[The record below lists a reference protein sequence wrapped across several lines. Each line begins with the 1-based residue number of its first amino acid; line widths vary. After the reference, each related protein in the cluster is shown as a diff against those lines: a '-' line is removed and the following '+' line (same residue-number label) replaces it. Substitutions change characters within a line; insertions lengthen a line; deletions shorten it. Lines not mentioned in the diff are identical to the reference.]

1 MYTCTCTC
9 TVHVKSSVC
18 SIIIVDWLPVACLCL
33 FFTVLRSASNHCTCT
48 CESLR
53 NLNSLFLFLP
63 SFSLLPVIFSRY
75 GGPAIDGAKCMYM
88 YMIIIS
94 WTVSETTVLCV
105 CARACVVCMRVCACL
120 VLVIFELSQ
129 LSRLSSSV
137 APTQCCG
144 WIPYTHVYMYSTC
157 IYCTCVLSV
166 VLTLAL
172 VAVVVRRLPFAVWLE
187 LSSPVSS
194 AKRIPAL

>member
-1 MYTCTCTC
+1 MYGTCKVLCMQHYHCWLVTC
-9 TVHVKSSVC
+9 
-18 SIIIVDWLPVACLCL
+18 
-33 FFTVLRSASNHCTCT
+33 
-48 CESLR
+48 
-53 NLNSLFLFLP
+53 SLFVFVFYCSTFCFKPL
-63 SFSLLPVIFSRY
+63 
-75 GGPAIDGAKCMYM
+75 YM
-88 YMIIIS
+88 YMWITEKLELTFSLSSLLFSSPCHLFQIWRPCNWWGKMYVHVYDHYQLDS
-94 WTVSETTVLCV
+94 FRNNSVVCV
-105 CARACVVCMRVCACL
+105 CACVCCVHACVCL
-120 VLVIFELSQ
+120 FSIELSQ